1 LIFSVNND
9 VAGLLHGLIVLIER
23 SCDLLIKALGA
34 VIIVLE
40 DLWDHFKKR
49 KALFPE
55 EMGAGLATVFSANS
69 ASIRSFW
76 FPAGFTD

>member
-1 LIFSVNND
+1 LIFAVNND
-9 VAGLLHGLIVLIER
+9 VFGFLHGLIVLIQW
-23 SCDLLIKALGA
+23 SCDLVIKALGA

-40 DLWDHFKKR
+40 NLWDHFKKR

-55 EMGAGLATVFSANS
+55 EMGAGLATVLSANS
-69 ASIRSFW
+69 ASIGSFW